1 MNQEAHCCSISQE
14 TYDSFHQYLPDFI
27 MNQMCIDGIMYHPT
41 FLYESVWNIIVLILL
56 LVLRRYN
63 PFRGEVFLSYIVLYS
78 VGRFFIEGMRTDS
91 LYFGFL
97 RQAQLL
103 SLVLIIGAVILIIY
117 RRKIKPVSRRYNGKK
132 LSSNE
137 KGGVTL
143 KQTALRGLKEGAS
156 VSWMLGKIVFPV
168 TVII

>member
-1 MNQEAHCCSISQE
+1 
-14 TYDSFHQYLPDFI
+14 
-27 MNQMCIDGIMYHPT
+27 
-41 FLYESVWNIIVLILL
+41 
-56 LVLRRYN
+56 RRYN

-117 RRKIKPVSRRYNGKK
+117 RRKIDRKSTRLNSSHVSISYAVFSLNHT
-132 LSSNE
+132 STSQIY
-137 KGGVTL
+137 TL
-143 KQTALRGLKEGAS
+143 FLHDALP
-156 VSWMLGKIVFPV
+156 I
-168 TVII
+168 

>member
-1 MNQEAHCCSISQE
+1 
-14 TYDSFHQYLPDFI
+14 
-27 MNQMCIDGIMYHPT
+27 PT

-56 LVLRRYN
+56 LVLSRYN

-97 RQAQLL
+97 RQDQLL

-117 RRKIKPVSRRYNGKK
+117 RRKIKPVSRRYHGKDRK
-132 LSSNE
+132 
-137 KGGVTL
+137 
-143 KQTALRGLKEGAS
+143 S
-156 VSWMLGKIVFPV
+156 VE
-168 TVII
+168 

>member
-1 MNQEAHCCSISQE
+1 FWLLVYIAARCLILGQAIGCCGNFMNQEAHGGAILQA
-14 TYDSFHQYLPDFI
+14 TYDSFLQYLSDFI

-41 FLYESVWNIIVLILL
+41 FLYESGWDIIVLILL

-97 RQAQLL
+97 RQAELL
-103 SLVLIIGAVILIIY
+103 SLVLIIGAVIL
-117 RRKIKPVSRRYNGKK
+117 
-132 LSSNE
+132 
-137 KGGVTL
+137 
-143 KQTALRGLKEGAS
+143 
-156 VSWMLGKIVFPV
+156 MLYG
-168 TVII
+168 